1 MKYLSN
7 FAKTSATICL
17 SSIDL
22 SLLGPNFSNNA
33 NTTWSCFIPNPLHNT
48 FTTSAL
54 VVEESMVILQ
64 VAKQISSKKNFI
76 AQFVKGI
83 CPPFQK
89 FVEGICPPFQTI
101 PPSLIPFWKIYDH
114 PSLSVPESVNA
125 VFWVYHVLDFSVWII

>member
-64 VAKQISSKKNFI
+64 VAKQISSKKKKLYST
-76 AQFVKGI
+76 VRKGYLPAFSNNPSI
-83 CPPFQK
+83 FGSLLLKNLWSPFPISPWIRQCG
-89 FVEGICPPFQTI
+89 FFGCTMFLT
-101 PPSLIPFWKIYDH
+101 L
-114 PSLSVPESVNA
+114 
-125 VFWVYHVLDFSVWII
+125 VYG

>member
-64 VAKQISSKKNFI
+64 VAKQISSKKKLYST
-76 AQFVKGI
+76 VRKGYLPAFSNNPSI
-83 CPPFQK
+83 FGSLLLKNLWSPFPISPWIRQCG
-89 FVEGICPPFQTI
+89 FFGCTMFLT
-101 PPSLIPFWKIYDH
+101 L
-114 PSLSVPESVNA
+114 
-125 VFWVYHVLDFSVWII
+125 VYG

>member
-64 VAKQISSKKNFI
+64 VAKQISSKKNLYNTVRNGYLPAFSK
-76 AQFVKGI
+76 VRRGYL
-83 CPPFQK
+83 P
-89 FVEGICPPFQTI
+89 
-101 PPSLIPFWKIYDH
+101 
-114 PSLSVPESVNA
+114 
-125 VFWVYHVLDFSVWII
+125 DFSNNPFIFDSLLKNLWSPFPISPWIRQCGFFGCTMFLTLVYG

>member
-64 VAKQISSKKNFI
+64 VAKQISSKKNKLYST
-76 AQFVKGI
+76 VRKGYLPAFSNNPSI
-83 CPPFQK
+83 FGSLLLKNLWSPFPISPWIRQCG
-89 FVEGICPPFQTI
+89 FFGCTMFLT
-101 PPSLIPFWKIYDH
+101 L
-114 PSLSVPESVNA
+114 
-125 VFWVYHVLDFSVWII
+125 VYG

>member
-64 VAKQISSKKNFI
+64 VAKQISSKKKKLYST
-76 AQFVKGI
+76 VRKGYLPAFSNNPSI
-83 CPPFQK
+83 FGSLLLKNLWSPFPISPWIRQCG
-89 FVEGICPPFQTI
+89 F
-101 PPSLIPFWKIYDH
+101 
-114 PSLSVPESVNA
+114 
-125 VFWVYHVLDFSVWII
+125 FWVYHVLDFSVWII